1 MRTILFLCTGNTC
14 RSPMAEAIARHALDH
29 GEVPGV
35 EGTVLVVS
43 AGLAAGDGVPYSDET
58 LGALEQLGITLDGAS
73 KRATAEM
80 IRKADR
86 VYCMTEGHLRQAHR
100 LLGDDERSKGHV
112 ELLDPEG
119 DVEDPIGHG
128 EAAYHRL
135 AKRFRKLIPRRL
147 ADALVQR
154 TTPKA

>member
-1 MRTILFLCTGNTC
+1 VRTILFLCTGNTC

-35 EGTVLVVS
+35 EGNVLVVS
-43 AGLAAGDGVPYSDET
+43 AGLAAGDGVPYSEET
-58 LGALEQLGITLDGAS
+58 LGALEQL
-73 KRATAEM
+73 
-80 IRKADR
+80 
-86 VYCMTEGHLRQAHR
+86 TEGHLRQAHR